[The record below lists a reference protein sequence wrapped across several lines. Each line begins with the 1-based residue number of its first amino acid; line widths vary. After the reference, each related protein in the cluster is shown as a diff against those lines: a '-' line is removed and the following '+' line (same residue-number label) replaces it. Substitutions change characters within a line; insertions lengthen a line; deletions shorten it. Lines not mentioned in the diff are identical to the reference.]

1 VNKNRIGAISSFESS
16 LGIKIG
22 LARRNGS
29 FMSQKRLYPILYTLF
44 VLQTTHSSK
53 MKVIVLLL
61 TALMETTARTVA
73 VDSIAG
79 LITRLVPKGQSDR

>member
-1 VNKNRIGAISSFESS
+1 
-16 LGIKIG
+16 
-22 LARRNGS
+22 
-29 FMSQKRLYPILYTLF
+29 
-44 VLQTTHSSK
+44 